1 MTRWRKT
8 EASRLSRWEWAA
20 ALALTAAAAILAV
33 VRMLHAGAL
42 WRDEAGAARLAM
54 LPTLREVVAM
64 FPHEA
69 FPPLFPLLVRTY
81 SQLVGG
87 SDTALRAF
95 GLAIGLLICGVL
107 WFNARTTART
117 VPLLSLALLGL
128 DVPFVVLGDSL
139 RGYGL
144 GSALILLTYGLL
156 AAGIR
161 GQPGR
166 PAASRWLLNAATA
179 VAAIASVQ
187 VVLGNAALVF
197 ALCSAAAVVAAS
209 RRRWQV
215 AAWAMGCGVA
225 AALSLLP
232 YVPELAAARRQ
243 WSLIVV
249 QPIPAMKLWHVFAA
263 TVGPRTAL
271 VAWLLLVVG
280 GLAGILRLLL
290 ANPDGRRP
298 AVPAASQGAALAP
311 GARPAAAATAPEPWR
326 RDVAAFAGLTIVGA
340 LLACGIFLKT
350 LSYTPRPWY
359 FVPLIAL
366 VASALDSAF
375 GVLSFLSHGGGR
387 RFATARMAAVTLLAA
402 AEVLPLAQQLNTR
415 QTNADLVAQAVTR
428 AAAPADLVVVVPWFF
443 GVSFNR
449 YYRGPAPW
457 VTLPEIPDH
466 RVHRYDL
473 LKARLADPHPLDDLL
488 DAVAATLRSGHRVW
502 LVGSP
507 VWPRPDEAI
516 AILPPA
522 PLSPAGW
529 RDFPYVTGWERLLG
543 RFLQRRAILVTKVP
557 VPVDEPVSRLENLG
571 LTVIQGWKGPV
582 EEERRGD
589 APGAPEGLP
598 ATYTGN

>member
-1 MTRWRKT
+1 MSRWRKT
-8 EASRLSRWEWAA
+8 AASRLSRWEWAA
-20 ALALTAAAAILAV
+20 AIALTAAAAILAV

-54 LPTLREVVAM
+54 LPTLHEVVAM

-81 SQLVGG
+81 SELVGG
-87 SDTALRAF
+87 GDTALRAF

-166 PAASRWLLNAATA
+166 SAASRWLLAGAAA
-179 VAAIASVQ
+179 GAAIASVQ

-197 ALCSAAAVVAAS
+197 AVCAAAAVVAAA
-209 RRRWQV
+209 RRRWLA
-215 AAWAMGCGVA
+215 AAWAMGCGAA

-232 YVPELAAARRQ
+232 YAPELAAARRQ

-249 QPIPAMKLWHVFAA
+249 QPIPAMKLWQVFAG
-263 TVGPRTAL
+263 TIGPRTAL
-271 VAWLLLVVG
+271 VAWLLLVLG

-290 ANPDGRRP
+290 GNGDGRRP
-298 AVPAASQGAALAP
+298 AAPAASEGAALAS
-311 GARPAAAATAPEPWR
+311 GAGPPSAAAMDPEPWR

-340 LLACGIFLKT
+340 LLACGIFLET

-375 GVLSFLSHGGGR
+375 GVLSHGGGR
-387 RFATARMAAVTLLAA
+387 RFATARMAAVALLAA
-402 AEVLPLAQQLNTR
+402 AEVLPLAQHLNTR
-415 QTNADLVAQAVTR
+415 QTNADLVARAVTR

-507 VWPRPDEAI
+507 AWPRPEEAI

-529 RDFPYVTGWERLLG
+529 RDFPYVIDWERQLG

-557 VPVDEPVSRLENLG
+557 VPVDEPVDRLENLS
-571 LTVIQGWKGPV
+571 LTVVQGWKPPAAAEQG
-582 EEERRGD
+582 GD
-589 APGAPEGLP
+589 APGAPGLP